1 VRGWLL
7 DTNVIAELTRE
18 RCDPHVRAWAEAQ
31 PEERLFIS
39 VLTLGE
45 YRKGIAN
52 LPAIDPAAE
61 RYSDRLGRLQERFA
75 DRVIDI
81 TSDIAMTWGVIS
93 GTVKRLSGH
102 PPPVI
107 DTLLAATAI
116 RSNLYLATRN
126 VRDVE
131 QSGAAVFNPWSDDP
145 AAFPLARR
153 SSRKPSPMD
162 R

>member
-1 VRGWLL
+1 MRGWLL
-7 DTNVIAELTRE
+7 DTNVIAELTRD
-18 RCDPHVRAWAEAQ
+18 RCDPKVFAWAQAQ
-31 PEERLFIS
+31 SEERLFIS

-52 LPAIDPAAE
+52 LSDDDPAAI
-61 RYSDRLGRLQERFA
+61 RYRDMLDRLQERFA
-75 DRVIDI
+75 DRVLDI
-81 TSDIAMTWGVIS
+81 TSEISMAWGVIS

-126 VRDVE
+126 VRDV
-131 QSGAAVFNPWSDDP
+131 QHSGAAVFNPWSDDL
-145 AAFPLARR
+145 AAYPLARR
-153 SSRKPSPMD
+153 SNRKPTSSD
-162 R
+162 T